1 MSNKK
6 KNTKKNTSKTNETKK
21 LNEKEIRTEN
31 KVAEELTVE
40 TTETVEETKKE
51 QKKEKKQKKETK
63 KGNSATETN
72 TNNEMFKLIK
82 IVLIVTGVMLVFYG
96 ITLIATN
103 KADEKLDQQN
113 QSEEP
118 AKTEIQYENIMI
130 GSMLSHPGTYYVLIE
145 EEDDNRLPEY
155 ESLITTIK
163 ASEDAPTIY
172 KANLT
177 DSFNKTYLG
186 KESNYYVEDLADFK
200 VTGTTLVK
208 IKDGKIES
216 VSDSHDAIKNKLND
230 LA

>member
-6 KNTKKNTSKTNETKK
+6 KNTKKNTRKINENQKI
-21 LNEKEIRTEN
+21 KEIIKES
-31 KVAEELTVE
+31 KEIEEFV
-40 TTETVEETKKE
+40 VEEP
-51 QKKEKKQKKETK
+51 KKEKKKEKHKTEKPKKEKTTIEP
-63 KGNSATETN
+63 S
-72 TNNEMFKLIK
+72 TNNEMIKLLK

-96 ITLIATN
+96 ITIIATN
-103 KADEKLDQQN
+103 KADEKLDEQN
-113 QSEEP
+113 QNEE
-118 AKTEIQYENIMI
+118 ATKTEIQYENIMI

-163 ASEDAPTIY
+163 AGEDAPTIY

-186 KESNYYVEDLADFK
+186 KEQNYYVDDLADFK
-200 VTGTTLVK
+200 VKGTTLVK
-208 IKDGKIES
+208 IKDGKIET
-216 VSDSHDAIKNKLND
+216 VSDNHDAIKNKLNE